1 MGFVNLPHVVF
12 NAWGMFILFNAVN
25 TTQNLMSE
33 ELADGGFGPLGFYS
47 LGVDYA
53 VFGVV
58 SLWAGQLITLWG
70 ERVCMVIGCMGYT
83 FYTAMQILP
92 VAQKE
97 FGFLEG

>member
-1 MGFVNLPHVVF
+1 
-12 NAWGMFILFNAVN
+12 
-25 TTQNLMSE
+25 
-33 ELADGGFGPLGFYS
+33 
-47 LGVDYA
+47 
-53 VFGVV
+53 
-58 SLWAGQLITLWG
+58 LWG